1 MPDLSPDHTQ
11 HSSTAKAHKPSP
23 PDTLHP
29 VETVCIHFDTF
40 DNSPCS
46 NSSLFVFHLSYVTD
60 EKKVIDVES
69 ITLPLHILLSFL
81 FSVFMCKQMLLAVFI
96 IAVAFGTEAELQI
109 WIIQFCSAADCAFML
124 TCASGPGAVLS
135 LMDLTPEIP
144 FSFIL
149 MRRISLVI
157 SCT

>member
-96 IAVAFGTEAELQI
+96 IALAFRTKTELQI
-109 WIIQFCSAADCAFML
+109 LPILPAFNILRRKSIPLAAHHKDCK
-124 TCASGPGAVLS
+124 VQK
-135 LMDLTPEIP
+135 
-144 FSFIL
+144 
-149 MRRISLVI
+149 
-157 SCT
+157 